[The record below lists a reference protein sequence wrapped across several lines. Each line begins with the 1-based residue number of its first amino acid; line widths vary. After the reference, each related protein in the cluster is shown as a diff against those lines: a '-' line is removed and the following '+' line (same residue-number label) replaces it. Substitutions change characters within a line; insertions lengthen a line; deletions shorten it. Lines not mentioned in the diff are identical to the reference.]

1 MELKESIVVVTG
13 AAGAIGRVTVHCL
26 LQRGVRGVLAVD
38 IDAEGL
44 EDLQGDAPRE
54 VLCCHVADVAKPE
67 DAAGIA
73 KAAES
78 RFGRADVLINNAA
91 LLSGIGPLW
100 EVEPEKWWADV
111 TTNLYGTFL
120 VTRAFLP
127 AMQSRGTGVVINLTG
142 GGLDRANPGASGYG
156 CSKVAIARYTDT
168 LANELRPW
176 PGIRVFVLAP
186 GFVRSTI
193 TRDLAAAPD
202 EQDWFIYV
210 RDWLA
215 EGKDNPA
222 SSVADSMCSC
232 IHHAEEL
239 PNGRVFF
246 YNDDFEQLAAMREAI
261 ERDDIR
267 QVRFT
272 KERGLSLKSDE
283 H

>member
-1 MELKESIVVVTG
+1 MELNNRVVVVTG
-13 AAGAIGRVTVHCL
+13 AAGAIGRATVHVL
-26 LQRGVRGVLAVD
+26 LQRGVRGVVAVD
-38 IDAEGL
+38 IDGAGL
-44 EDLQGDAPRE
+44 KMLCADEPGGALYCHTADITRPVDAT
-54 VLCCHVADVAKPE
+54 
-67 DAAGIA
+67 GIA
-73 KAAES
+73 EATAA
-78 RFGRADVLINNAA
+78 RYGKVDVLINNAA

-127 AMQSRGTGVVINLTG
+127 AMQSRGKGVVINLTG
-142 GGLDRANPGASGYG
+142 GGLDRSNPGASGYG
-156 CSKVAIARYTDT
+156 CSKVAIARFTDT
-168 LANELRPW
+168 LADELRAW
-176 PGIRVFVLAP
+176 PGIRVFSLAP

-193 TRDLAAAPD
+193 TKDLAAAPD
-202 EQDWFIYV
+202 EQDWFVYV

-215 EGKDNPA
+215 QGKDNPA
-222 SSVADSMCSC
+222 SGVADSLCSC
-232 IHHAEEL
+232 IGHAEQL

-246 YNDDFEQLAAMREAI
+246 YNDDFKQLVKEKEVI

-272 KERGLSLKSDE
+272 KERGLFLRSDE